1 MSGLKELRR
10 LDCWRNPTPVK
21 ENPNVYIPES
31 GLPDIDDDA
40 FEEFKDPKAP
50 EIQVFDEFIGLR
62 EMFLNLFWL
71 TAPFLSKNVWRHPYI
86 CKLLLWGTLKV
97 NYW

>member
-1 MSGLKELRR
+1 
-10 LDCWRNPTPVK
+10 
-21 ENPNVYIPES
+21 VYIPES

-62 EMFLNLFWL
+62 EMFLNLF
-71 TAPFLSKNVWRHPYI
+71 
-86 CKLLLWGTLKV
+86 
-97 NYW
+97 